1 MKKRNFP
8 WSPFVRFLAVLCLV
22 FCCVPA
28 VKSEAKDVSLRRGE
42 EVFDEGYS
50 TFYYYIDGTLG
61 YCLEPKRSSP
71 HDGTYM
77 SKQLTNDT
85 LLSKT
90 LYYAYGNPG
99 YQKYLKP
106 VFGKKL
112 TVCRIVFCPMYMT
125 NAKIQVMHFWD

>member
-42 EVFDEGYS
+42 EVFYEGYS

-77 SKQLTNDT
+77 SKQLTNCIMRMAIRGIR
-85 LLSKT
+85 S
-90 LYYAYGNPG
+90 
-99 YQKYLKP
+99 
-106 VFGKKL
+106 
-112 TVCRIVFCPMYMT
+112 I
-125 NAKIQVMHFWD
+125 

>member
-42 EVFDEGYS
+42 EVFYEGYS

-61 YCLEPKRSSP
+61 YCLNQNEVLRMTEPIR
-71 HDGTYM
+71 
-77 SKQLTNDT
+77 QN
-85 LLSKT
+85 
-90 LYYAYGNPG
+90 N
-99 YQKYLKP
+99 
-106 VFGKKL
+106 
-112 TVCRIVFCPMYMT
+112 
-125 NAKIQVMHFWD
+125 

>member
-42 EVFDEGYS
+42 EVFYEGYS

-71 HDGTYM
+71 HDGTYT

-106 VFGKKL
+106 VFGETGRRRKSL
-112 TVCRIVFCPMYMT
+112 QSVALYFVLCI
-125 NAKIQVMHFWD
+125 